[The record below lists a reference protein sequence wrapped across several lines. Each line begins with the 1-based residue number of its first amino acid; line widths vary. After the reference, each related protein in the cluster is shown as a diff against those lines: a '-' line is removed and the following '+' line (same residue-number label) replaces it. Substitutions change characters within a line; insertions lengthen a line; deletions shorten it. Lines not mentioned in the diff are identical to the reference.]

1 MRIVLNKLIMR
12 HTRQKEKLQTLL
24 FEKPHHFKAEELYN
38 LINKEGKVISLATI
52 YRQLDGLVKEGK
64 LKKINIDNTFFYDSR
79 IEAHEHF
86 YCIKCQSVSDVIIDD
101 GLLAKSFNEH
111 NDHEL
116 LSQEVIFRGICIDC
130 LKKEKKRWN

>member
-1 MRIVLNKLIMR
+1 MRIV
-12 HTRQKEKLQTLL
+12 
-24 FEKPHHFKAEELYN
+24 
-38 LINKEGKVISLATI
+38 INKEGKVISLATI

-116 LSQEVIFRGICIDC
+116 LSQEVIFRGICKDC